1 MPPLGLN
8 NLKKQHKDAAQ
19 AASHA
24 SSTLTHGNPRREQQN
39 QTLQANA
46 SSNID
51 KSTLSINHSPG
62 GRKKANRESILNQ
75 TEPLLQ
81 EKDDDEKAAQV
92 KLMHQNTMPKV
103 VEKDG
108 DGEEESPQPADNA
121 INKT

>member
-62 GRKKANRESILNQ
+62 GRKKANRESVLNQ

-81 EKDDDEKAAQV
+81 EKDDDEKAA
-92 KLMHQNTMPKV
+92 
-103 VEKDG
+103 
-108 DGEEESPQPADNA
+108 
-121 INKT
+121 